1 MSKSLYPIK
10 LREGDRIE
18 GDGWSATW
26 DGTHVVGGCGV
37 RGSPAEL
44 KRYWLYAR
52 PATDWTHSDSSEQA
66 CIIEQ
71 LVCEGAL

>member
-1 MSKSLYPIK
+1 MTRSLYPTK
-10 LREGDRIE
+10 LSEGDRIE

-26 DGTHVVGGCGV
+26 DGTHVVGGC
-37 RGSPAEL
+37 RRRFSPTML
-44 KRYWLYAR
+44 KWRWLWRR
-52 PATDWTHSDSSEQA
+52 PADDWSIPIEGEQA